1 MRLLYLYS
9 EEWTG
14 QRAREVH
21 TLSTCVAL
29 ARAGVEVTLVTAGG
43 QTELEEHLADV
54 ADSQEVPGLN
64 LVVLS
69 RTLGPIRSTAIF
81 SRNFN
86 SWVRSVPAFQFGY
99 IIHLK
104 AGPILRQAGIP
115 YAYEAHE
122 IFAQSAQ
129 NPVRQRKL
137 HELEGQV
144 LEQATKLIAT
154 SAPLATALGTWFS
167 IDTDFTI
174 VPNAGQPPLAHSVSD
189 PEGPFVYCGS
199 ISDWK
204 GLDAAISA
212 AHEVKAPLRVIGGTV
227 EDWRALAE
235 KVDCSEV
242 EWRQR
247 VTLREVP
254 EALVGA
260 RAGLVPTNF
269 DMPAGEFSC
278 PMKLFD
284 YARCGLPVLTTA
296 LPSLQ
301 SLYVGAWCTEVPS
314 PSTGSWIDALKQFEY
329 DPANAA
335 AALKWAEEHTWEVR
349 AAQIMRALGA
359 A

>member
-14 QRAREVH
+14 KRAREVH

-29 ARAGVEVTLVTAGG
+29 AQAGVDVTLVTAGG
-43 QTELEEHLADV
+43 MAEARDHLLDIAETED
-54 ADSQEVPGLN
+54 VPGLQI
-64 LVVLS
+64 VALS
-69 RTLGPIRSTAIF
+69 RALGPIRSTAIF

-86 SWVRSVPAFQFGY
+86 HWVQTVPPFQLGY

-122 IFAQSAQ
+122 IFAQTAQ
-129 NPVRQRKL
+129 NPVRQKKL
-137 HELEGQV
+137 HILEGEV
-144 LEQATKLIAT
+144 LAEASKHIAT
-154 SAPLATALGTWFS
+154 SAPLALALCTWFS
-167 IDTDFTI
+167 LNTEFTI
-174 VPNAGQPPLAHSVSD
+174 IPNAGLPPLAHGVSE

-199 ISDWK
+199 IIDWK
-204 GLDAAISA
+204 GLDSVIAAA
-212 AHEVKAPLRVIGGTV
+212 QEVGAPLRVIGGTV
-227 EDWRALAE
+227 EEWRAVAE
-235 KVDCSEV
+235 KVDCSGV
-242 EWRQR
+242 EWRPR
-247 VTLREVP
+247 VPFRDVP

-269 DMPAGEFSC
+269 DMPSGEFSC

-301 SLYVGAWCTEVPS
+301 SLDVGEWCVQVPS
-314 PSTGSWIDALKQFEY
+314 PTFGSWIDAFKQFRY
-329 DPANAA
+329 DPAQAEAA
-335 AALKWAEEHTWEVR
+335 RLWSEQHTWEVR
-349 AAQIMRALGA
+349 AAQIMRALDVA
-359 A
+359 

>member
-14 QRAREVH
+14 RRAREVH

-29 ARAGVEVTLVTAGG
+29 AQAGVEVTLVTAGG
-43 QTELEEHLADV
+43 LTELREHLLDIASSED
-54 ADSQEVPGLN
+54 VPGLDI
-64 LVVLS
+64 VALS

-86 SWVRSVPAFQFGY
+86 YWIQTVAPFQLGY

-104 AGPILRQAGIP
+104 AGPILRQAGVP

-122 IFAQSAQ
+122 IFAQTPQ

-137 HELEGQV
+137 RELEGQV
-144 LEQATKLIAT
+144 LEQAAKHIAT
-154 SAPLATALGTWFS
+154 SAPLALALCTWFS
-167 IDTDFTI
+167 LSTEFTI
-174 VPNAGQPPLAHSVSD
+174 VPNAGMPPLDHSVSD

-199 ISDWK
+199 IADWK
-204 GLDAAISA
+204 GLDTAIIAAR
-212 AHEVKAPLRVIGGTV
+212 ETNMPLRIIGGTV
-227 EDWRALAE
+227 EEWRALAE
-235 KVDCSEV
+235 RVDCSQV
-242 EWRQR
+242 EWRPR
-247 VTLREVP
+247 VPLRELP

-269 DMPAGEFSC
+269 DMPSGEFSC

-284 YARCGLPVLTTA
+284 YARCGLPVITTA

-301 SLYVGAWCTEVPS
+301 SLNVGEWCTQVPS
-314 PSTGSWIDALKQFEY
+314 PTPGSWVDALRQFRH
-329 DPANAA
+329 DPAHAEAA
-335 AALKWAEEHTWEVR
+335 RLWADQHTWEVR
-349 AAQIMRALGA
+349 AAQLKHVFDVA
-359 A
+359 